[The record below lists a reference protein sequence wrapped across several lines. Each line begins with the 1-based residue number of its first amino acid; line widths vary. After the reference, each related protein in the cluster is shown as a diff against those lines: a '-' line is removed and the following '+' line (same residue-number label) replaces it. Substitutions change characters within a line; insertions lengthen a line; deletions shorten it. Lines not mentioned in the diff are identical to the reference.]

1 MKRSDMARLLT
12 AFVNLKCCKT
22 VDAFSG
28 DRLMTLEEGAK
39 LLAYIEK
46 YMKLDYI
53 EEFDTEA
60 RDEHGDFITDLMRI
74 TDWDDEDADVL

>member
-22 VDAFSG
+22 VDDFSG
-28 DRLMTLEEGAK
+28 DRLMTLEEGAN
-39 LLAYIEK
+39 LLAYIER
-46 YMKLDYI
+46 YMKLDYV

-74 TDWDDEDADVL
+74 TDWEPEDEKK